1 MFFVC
6 FRRPVDLLGPEFD
19 LEGAPASVLEL
30 EDRVDH
36 AARITLVM
44 EEFRP
49 KRFRVDPQIVLAKG
63 FEKEPKRLEINARSS
78 FLIVGFGG
86 LLHRL
91 AAVLFCSVNGP
102 IPCDFN
108 FSFRVIWTFHSVRF

>member
-30 EDRVDH
+30 EDRVDL
-36 AARITLVM
+36 AVRIILVM
-44 EEFRP
+44 EELRP
-49 KRFRVDPQIVLAKG
+49 KRFRVDAQIVLAKG
-63 FEKEPKRLEINARSS
+63 FGKEPKRLEINARSS

-86 LLHRL
+86 LLV
-91 AAVLFCSVNGP
+91 VLPQFFFCPVNGP
-102 IPCDFN
+102 IPCDSGFP
-108 FSFRVIWTFHSVRF
+108 FREILTFHSVRF